1 MTAGKVAAQAV
12 IPMGSRDLQRTQSVL
27 LGQFADKKFG
37 FHGRLAHVVVL
48 HSSITGEQLVYAYQV
63 GPGFSPVP
71 PLCVDGTLIVG
82 KAPHFHERKGVCM
95 PALPVTPPLR
105 LCEGCCTVHVPRL
118 QMSPILYYGIPCA
131 VVKLMD

>member
-1 MTAGKVAAQAV
+1 M

-71 PLCVDGTLIVG
+71 PLCVDGTLIAG

-95 PALPVTPPLR
+95 PALPVTPPHPYGCARAAALR
-105 LCEGCCTVHVPRL
+105 MCHDCKCPLSCTTGYPVL
-118 QMSPILYYGIPCA
+118 L
-131 VVKLMD
+131 